1 MVLTDLSKAFDSL
14 CHSTQNLGTS
24 NKALLWIESYL
35 TNRQQFTRVATS
47 LSEPLTITHG
57 VPQGSIQGP
66 TLFSLFMNDP
76 PEVIKFSNIESYV
89 DDTKIY
95 FSFASKGIDSCLRQV
110 DEGLEH
116 VSEWCCKKKNCK
128 LHVYPRSTLEFI
140 WTRLNVSV
148 RSRSNW
154 IFFLMFF
161 FLYTWFEPD
170 LPDHIASL
178 TSSFLSKSAQI
189 NMVRHFFFKDVLY
202 IILNSLVFSKLFYCS
217 TAWYE
222 TSKENIHKLQLM

>member
-14 CHSTQNLGTS
+14 CHSTLLGKLQNLGTS

-35 TNRQQFTRVATS
+35 TNRQQFARVATS

-95 FSFASKGIDSCLRQV
+95 FSFASKGIDSCLHQI
-110 DEGLEH
+110 DEDLEH
-116 VSEWCCKKKNCK
+116 VAEWCCKKKIVN
-128 LHVYPRSTLEFI
+128 Y
-140 WTRLNVSV
+140 
-148 RSRSNW
+148 
-154 IFFLMFF
+154 MF
-161 FLYTWFEPD
+161 THEAHW
-170 LPDHIASL
+170 
-178 TSSFLSKSAQI
+178 SS
-189 NMVRHFFFKDVLY
+189 Y
-202 IILNSLVFSKLFYCS
+202 ELV
-217 TAWYE
+217 
-222 TSKENIHKLQLM
+222 